1 MPKLL
6 VLFDARSD
14 DVARLADAIAEGAR
28 DVRFAEVDVRRTS
41 PSEGERNSATADARA
56 RLGSRY
62 RTLESA
68 DALAAY
74 DAIVVGVAPSGAM
87 GPDAVRELIEAT
99 TVNLANKVASAFTP
113 EGSSASENERRT
125 ALASVLTP
133 MGERGMIIV
142 PPRFAD
148 RGDDELHTARKQG
161 KRVYDV
167 TGWIMH
173 ARSHHHH

>member
-6 VLFDARSD
+6 VLFDACSD
-14 DVARLADAIAEGAR
+14 DIARLADAIAEGAR
-28 DVRFAEVDVRRTS
+28 GVRFAEVDVRRAA
-41 PSEGERNSATADARA
+41 PSAAEHDTAGDARA
-56 RLGSRY
+56 RLGSRH
-62 RTLESA
+62 RVLESA

-74 DAIVVGVAPSGAM
+74 DAIVVGVAPSGEAV
-87 GPDAVRELIEAT
+87 PDAARELIETT

-113 EGSSASENERRT
+113 EASHASESARRA
-125 ALASVLTP
+125 ALTSVLTP
-133 MGERGMIIV
+133 MGERGMIVV

-148 RGDDELHTARKQG
+148 RGDDELHTARNQG

-167 TGWIMH
+167 TGWITH